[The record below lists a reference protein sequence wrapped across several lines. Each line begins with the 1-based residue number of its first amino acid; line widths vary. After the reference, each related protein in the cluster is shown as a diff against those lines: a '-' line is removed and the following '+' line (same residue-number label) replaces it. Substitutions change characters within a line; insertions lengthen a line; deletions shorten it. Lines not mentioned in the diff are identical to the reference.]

1 MQNAHFCCLV
11 LHYYLPII
19 VFILLYYLQEEF
31 ISYPS
36 MVDIYAHL
44 HTDHSLFHGLVPLS
58 ATEAFL

>member
-1 MQNAHFCCLV
+1 V

-58 ATEAFL
+58 ATEVFL